1 MIRHYTL
8 TKLHVAPGQRVH
20 SQGQKL
26 QFVLW

>member
-1 MIRHYTL
+1 L